1 MPDSH
6 QKLGMQTSS
15 FYLVNQFLHTLKRLF
30 LFLPLYCV
38 VLVSSCF
45 APQDE
50 LTRKKM
56 LMKAVM
62 RTLEEEHYQ
71 PLPMNDNSSKRIY
84 SSYLKTLDF
93 QKRFFTMQDMEKFR
107 RMELQIDN
115 EITEQRFDFYNLVS
129 STYRRR
135 LAAVTRAFENQLKE
149 PVDMNA
155 PGSIETDPE
164 KRQYPADSLEMLREW
179 SDYFRYQIVSSVVIE
194 LEIQDKAKSRKDTVV
209 KIKSLAE
216 LEISAREK
224 TQKNNQDYFK
234 RLGETS
240 EEDMFA
246 DYLNSIARS
255 FDPHTDYE
263 TPKEKENFDI
273 QFTGQF
279 EGIGATLTQRDGF
292 IKVANIIPGS
302 ASWKQGQ
309 LKVDDV
315 FLKVAQGDAD
325 PVDVVNMKVDDAIKL
340 IRGKKGTT
348 VKLTVRKP
356 DGSIVVIPI
365 VRDVVVLEETYAKSA
380 ILEHDKIKGRFGYI
394 NLPSFYADFSNSRGG
409 RNCYEDMKK
418 EIQKLKAEGIK
429 QIILDLRGNGGGSL
443 QDVVKIGGLFID
455 QGPIVQ
461 VKTRQGMPHMLE
473 DPNPGVDFDGK
484 LLIMTNFFSASAS
497 EILAAAMQDYGRAII
512 IGSAQTYGKG
522 TVQKMTD
529 LGGFSS
535 NLSIA
540 GDRPSGTVKLT
551 TQKFYRIN
559 GGATQLKGVTPDL
572 ILPDVYERI
581 EVGEKELDYVMPWD
595 QTTPANY
602 SVWNHS
608 NSKKIND
615 LRTRNKKRMS
625 ESAYFQ
631 YIFSEAEK
639 LKKRQDATTFPL
651 DLKGLLQQQATMKE
665 STDKSDSFNKEIP
678 GFRALSL
685 KGNLEANKSN
695 PAREEVEKGFIQ
707 RIAKDYY
714 LEEAFRVMS
723 EM

>member
-1 MPDSH
+1 
-6 QKLGMQTSS
+6 
-15 FYLVNQFLHTLKRLF
+15 
-30 LFLPLYCV
+30 
-38 VLVSSCF
+38 
-45 APQDE
+45 
-50 LTRKKM
+50 
-56 LMKAVM
+56 
-62 RTLEEEHYQ
+62 
-71 PLPMNDNSSKRIY
+71 
-84 SSYLKTLDF
+84 
-93 QKRFFTMQDMEKFR
+93 
-107 RMELQIDN
+107 
-115 EITEQRFDFYNLVS
+115 
-129 STYRRR
+129 
-135 LAAVTRAFENQLKE
+135 
-149 PVDMNA
+149 MNA
-155 PGSIETDPE
+155 PGNIETDPE

-179 SDYFRYQIVSSVVIE
+179 SDYFRYQIVSSVAVE

-216 LEISAREK
+216 LEASAREK
-224 TQKNNQDYFK
+224 TLKNNQDYFK

-279 EGIGATLTQRDGF
+279 EGIGAILTQRDGF

-356 DGSIVVIPI
+356 DGSILVIPI

-380 ILEHDKIKGRFGYI
+380 ILQHDKIKGRFGYI
-394 NLPSFYADFSNSRGG
+394 NLPSFYADFNNSRGG

-497 EILAAAMQDYGRAII
+497 EILAAAMQDYGRAVI

-529 LGGFSS
+529 LGGFRY
-535 NLSIA
+535 NMGMGA
-540 GDRPSGTVKLT
+540 DRPTGTVKLT

-572 ILPDVYERI
+572 IMPDVYEKI

-595 QTTPANY
+595 QTTPASYNMW
-602 SVWNHS
+602 SRS
-608 NSKKIND
+608 NDKMKIQ
-615 LRTRNKKRMS
+615 LRTRSKKRLS
-625 ESAYFQ
+625 ESPYFQ

-639 LKKRQDATTFPL
+639 LKIRQDATKFPL
-651 DLKGLLQQQATMKE
+651 DLKGLQQQQASMKE
-665 STDKSDSFNKEIP
+665 GADKSESFNKDIT
-678 GFRALSL
+678 GFRVVSL
-685 KGNLEANKSN
+685 KANLEINKSN

-707 RIAKDYY
+707 RIARDYY